1 MNANEI
7 KNINTWTKADMSR
20 LPQQYRFYFIVTKK
34 EDEFNGEPIVSVAE
48 FRYAVAN
55 EKLDS
60 ISWAEKA
67 SWFDGVDV
75 SDPEAVSNVWEE
87 KTGQFKEYDVYI
99 PSFETIMG
107 RRYFMNE
114 VLCWRPF
121 FLPRVPNYI
130 KTHLVFSDLRKAEHF
145 FGGEAK

>member
-1 MNANEI
+1 MNINEI

-75 SDPEAVSNVWEE
+75 P
-87 KTGQFKEYDVYI
+87 I
-99 PSFETIMG
+99 
-107 RRYFMNE
+107 R
-114 VLCWRPF
+114 RPF
-121 FLPRVPNYI
+121 P
-130 KTHLVFSDLRKAEHF
+130 T
-145 FGGEAK
+145 FGKRRRGSSKSTTRIFRHSRRLWDAGIS